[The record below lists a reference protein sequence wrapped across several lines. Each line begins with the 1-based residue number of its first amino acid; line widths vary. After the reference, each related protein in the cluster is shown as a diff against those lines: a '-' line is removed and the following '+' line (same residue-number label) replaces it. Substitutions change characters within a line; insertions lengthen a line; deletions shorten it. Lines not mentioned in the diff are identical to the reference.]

1 MAPVARWCTV
11 TVTDRDGRRH
21 STDVLAESS
30 YDAAHLYL
38 AAAKSRE
45 AAMLP
50 DRLPVPT
57 PATVF
62 EVVTDGKVFQVKGS
76 ALRRWILQRR
86 QELNGPKGDLFR
98 QRPVLE

>member
-1 MAPVARWCTV
+1 M
-11 TVTDRDGRRH
+11 
-21 STDVLAESS
+21 DVLAVSS
-30 YDAAHLYL
+30 YDAAHLYV

-62 EVVTDGKVFQVKGS
+62 EVVTGGKVFRVKGS
-76 ALRRWILQRR
+76 ALQRWIVERR
-86 QELNGPKGDLFR
+86 RELTGPRGELFR